1 MLWFRKVSYVQFQFF
16 YVSSLFGV
24 LVYFPVK
31 CLSYP
36 KQTKIDTT
44 SQSTLHRKIG
54 GNTGTCTNSLEHR
67 NVLEQVSP
75 RVLCKHYR
83 VDVPRHTNSSFLNN
97 NSFRLNHSTIYIPD
111 TINQLEYPSYLWA
124 FFIYHK

>member
-1 MLWFRKVSYVQFQFF
+1 MVSQSFFRSISIFLRIEFIWCV
-16 YVSSLFGV
+16 SLFSSKMFI
-24 LVYFPVK
+24 L
-31 CLSYP
+31 P
-36 KQTKIDTT
+36 KANKNRYT
-44 SQSTLHRKIG
+44 SQSTLHRKIR

-97 NSFRLNHSTIYIPD
+97 NSFRLNHSTVYIPN

-124 FFIYHK
+124 FFIYYK